1 MRLGLLAFPLVLLAT
16 VAQAQTMR
24 PFSTFRQMHGE
35 TRLAARLEYA
45 AGSLRL
51 GSGETGELY
60 RMDLSYDDD
69 RFAPLSDF
77 DSPRGAVA
85 LGLRAAGDAGVR
97 VVSRNQL
104 EQVAAV
110 AFSPRVDLSLEV
122 NLGAA
127 DAELDLGGLR
137 VSRLDVQTGASR
149 SLVRFSKPNLVRCSR
164 ASFSAGAAELTIMG
178 LGNSRCDE
186 IDFEG
191 GMGKVTLDFGGS
203 WSSNSRVQV
212 QMAVGELTLRLPRKI
227 GVRIAMD
234 RFLSSFEP
242 AGLVRRGDAFQS
254 PNYDRNQRH
263 LDLELTAAMGG
274 VKVVWL
280 EDGER

>member
-1 MRLGLLAFPLVLLAT
+1 
-16 VAQAQTMR
+16 
-24 PFSTFRQMHGE
+24 
-35 TRLAARLEYA
+35 
-45 AGSLRL
+45 
-51 GSGETGELY
+51 
-60 RMDLSYDDD
+60 MDLSYDDD
-69 RFAPLSDF
+69 RFVPLSDF

-85 LGLRAAGDAGVR
+85 LGLRPAGDAGVR

-212 QMAVGELTLRLPRKI
+212 QMAVGELTLRLPRKV
-227 GVRIAMD
+227 GVRIAMNK
-234 RFLSSFEP
+234 FLSRFAP
-242 AGLVRRGDAFQS
+242 AGMLRRGNQFVS
-254 PNYDRNQRH
+254 PNYDKSERK
-263 LDLELTAAMGG
+263 LDLDLTTTIGG
-274 VKVVWL
+274 VNL
-280 EDGER
+280 EWTD